1 MWISPDLT
9 IRSDDVVL
17 EPLSLAHCP
26 DLEVAV
32 KEGDIYRD
40 FWTSTP
46 SPEDMCRDIEDKLNR
61 REAGDM
67 IPFAIRCGRTNRIVG
82 VTTFYSMQ
90 PQVPHLEIGYT
101 WIAKSA
107 QGTVINPAMK
117 LLLLQYA
124 FEVLGCEAVG
134 IRTKWSN
141 HQSRRA
147 IEKAGFKLDGILRAS
162 VRLRNGALDDAVIYS
177 MLRSEWPAAQSL
189 LQRRIDGMNALK
201 APTSTKS

>member
-9 IRSDDVVL
+9 LKNDVVVL

-26 DLEVAV
+26 DLEEAV
-32 KEGDIYRD
+32 KEGNIYRD

-46 SPEDMCRDIEDKLNR
+46 SPEQMHRDIEAKISR

-67 IPFAIRCGRTNRIVG
+67 LPFAIRCGRTNKIVG
-82 VTTFYSMQ
+82 MTTYYSLQ
-90 PQVPHLEIGYT
+90 PHVPHLEIGYT

-117 LLLLQYA
+117 LLMLRYA

-134 IRTKWSN
+134 IRTKWN
-141 HQSRRA
+141 NQQSRRA
-147 IEKAGFKLDGILRAS
+147 IEKVGFKLDGVLRAS
-162 VRLRNGALDDAVIYS
+162 VRLRNGALDDAVVYS

-189 LQRRIDGMNALK
+189 LQHRIDSMSA
-201 APTSTKS
+201 